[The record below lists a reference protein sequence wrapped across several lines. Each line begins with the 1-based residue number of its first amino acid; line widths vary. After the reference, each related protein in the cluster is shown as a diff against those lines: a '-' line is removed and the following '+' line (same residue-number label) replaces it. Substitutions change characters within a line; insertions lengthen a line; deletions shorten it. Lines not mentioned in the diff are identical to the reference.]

1 MCKYSQPLRGTEG
14 KGSRGV
20 AVKYFTFF
28 FFVWTGARSNIP
40 ERKRGHEGAQGEGG
54 VEGMRRYPTQSSI
67 SLRSCKFEKRLQIC
81 SIRDQRENQAKRGRK
96 EGSQSYPYDGRLTF
110 FLWSFLF
117 FREIGVCEVTREGQ
131 IDNGPHA
138 ENGNLTAVS

>member
-110 FLWSFLF
+110 FCGVF
-117 FREIGVCEVTREGQ
+117 FSLERLEFAKLRERGK
-131 IDNGPHA
+131 
-138 ENGNLTAVS
+138 LTMVRTQKMAI